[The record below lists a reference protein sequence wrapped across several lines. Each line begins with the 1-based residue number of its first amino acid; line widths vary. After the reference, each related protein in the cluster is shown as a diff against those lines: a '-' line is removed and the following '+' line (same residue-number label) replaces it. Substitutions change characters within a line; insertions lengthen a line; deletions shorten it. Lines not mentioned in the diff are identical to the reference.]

1 MPRCQFSLLQRLD
14 KPLRQASRPG
24 KSRFRAFII
33 TVREIYFLEKKK
45 IFTCKEIFSFMKK
58 NIFLRE
64 KNSGKTVYEVGK
76 DLRLPVG

>member
-1 MPRCQFSLLQRLD
+1 
-14 KPLRQASRPG
+14 
-24 KSRFRAFII
+24 
-33 TVREIYFLEKKK
+33 VREIYFLEKKK

-76 DLRLPVG
+76 DLRLPAG

>member
-1 MPRCQFSLLQRLD
+1 M
-14 KPLRQASRPG
+14 
-24 KSRFRAFII
+24 
-33 TVREIYFLEKKK
+33 VRRIYFREKKK
-45 IFTCKEIFSFMKK
+45 IFTCKEIFSFMEK